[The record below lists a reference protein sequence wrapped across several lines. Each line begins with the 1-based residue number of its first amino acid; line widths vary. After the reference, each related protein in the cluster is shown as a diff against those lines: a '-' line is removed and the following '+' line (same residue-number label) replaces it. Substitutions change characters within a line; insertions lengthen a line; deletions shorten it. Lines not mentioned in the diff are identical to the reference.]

1 MTKSE
6 LLLEVGSF
14 LWKKVI
20 PFIPICPSLA
30 NLEFR
35 RKILNFI
42 DLIFFS
48 KILLMIARIG
58 CEIIG

>member
-20 PFIPICPSLA
+20 PFIPICHSLA
-30 NLEFR
+30 NFNKLE
-35 RKILNFI
+35 KIGL
-42 DLIFFS
+42 LINNISIEFENS
-48 KILLMIARIG
+48 GNIKVNEKG
-58 CEIIG
+58 

>member
-20 PFIPICPSLA
+20 PFIPIYPSLA
-30 NLEFR
+30 NFNKLE
-35 RKILNFI
+35 KIGLFNKQYI
-42 DLIFFS
+42 H
-48 KILLMIARIG
+48 
-58 CEIIG
+58 

>member
-30 NLEFR
+30 NFNKLE
-35 RKILNFI
+35 KIGLFNKQYI
-42 DLIFFS
+42 H
-48 KILLMIARIG
+48 
-58 CEIIG
+58 